1 MIQHAYILPMIIS
14 AILSLKAF
22 KQGWPLPYRLFSVYI
37 FWCLLTEIIAWSWV
51 AYQKSAY
58 PNKQPSNVWVF
69 NSFIMPMY
77 IILSAAYYS
86 IIKNRLYKKL
96 ILFCATAFSLF
107 AIINIL
113 WIQGISFVNSY
124 SNLFADSIVLIYI
137 FLYLEELRKEKEVQK
152 VAAIPMVW
160 IAAGNFIFHLLNLPF
175 ILFLNYLNNNYPG
188 LALSFIYMYLSFIF
202 INYILYIKA
211 FLCPTPQQ
219 K

>member
-1 MIQHAYILPMIIS
+1 MIQHIYILPMIIS
-14 AILSLKAF
+14 AILSLKTF
-22 KQGWPLPYRLFSVYI
+22 KQGWPLSYRIFSVYI
-37 FWCLLTEIIAWSWV
+37 FWCLLTEIVAWSWV

-58 PNKQPSNVWVF
+58 PNKQPSNIWVF
-69 NSFIMPMY
+69 NTFIIPMY
-77 IILSAAYYS
+77 ITLSATYYS
-86 IIKNRLYKKL
+86 IVKNRLYKKI
-96 ILFCATAFSLF
+96 ILFCAAGFFLF

-137 FLYLEELRKEKEVQK
+137 FLYLEELRKEKEAQK
-152 VAAIPMVW
+152 VSAIPMVW

-188 LALSFIYMYLSFIF
+188 MALSFIYMYLSFIF
-202 INYILYIKA
+202 INYVLFIKA